1 MADLIG
7 QTLGNYR
14 IESRLGSGGMGDVYR
29 AMHLRLNRPAALK
42 VLHAILSQDS
52 TFQARFLREARAA
65 AALSHPNIVE
75 VFDFGEQDG
84 ASYLVMELVPDG
96 SLRSLLRQ
104 RAKGAGWSLGL
115 GVDLARQAAE
125 GLAYAHARGMVHRD
139 IKPDNLLLQRLETP
153 PRTAGAE
160 PWLLKISDFGLARL
174 MEDSGELTQTG
185 VVMGTPTY
193 MSPEQCQGATL
204 DGRSDLYS
212 LGVVLYEVATGAPP
226 FRVKTLSE
234 AVFKHISTPPVPP
247 SEVFPD
253 LPPALDD
260 VIMRCLAKRPEDR
273 YATGTEL
280 ADALDGALGDTELRT
295 IVSTI
300 ASTGL
305 ATPSSGQM
313 SGQGSSQTPSQTPSQ
328 TSGQASTP
336 ASAAP
341 TPALVPVPVGGAEPA
356 SAAAAAAA
364 PVAEPAAEPL
374 AAVGPTESQANAL
387 TVAAEPA
394 GPAEPPETLETLAG
408 VDLDVATAAAVSTS
422 LEVEED
428 STILA
433 TPTPSAPESPVAP
446 VEAGQ
451 PARSDL
457 DAPERA
463 LPAPKP
469 WTPAAA
475 QPPARVGDGGLV
487 ARLQALPSGAR
498 NGAGLLALLLVSTLA
513 IVLLARPQSAPAKA
527 HITAKAT
534 ATAQFTPTP
543 SPTPVETIT
552 YQAPL
557 TSVTRSWPNS
567 SHSFFANGGYE
578 LSGAWIAY
586 APSGRFGDGSVSAQT
601 RQISGAPNLFYGL
614 LVRGAS
620 DNLYYFFG
628 INGSQQWT
636 FALVRNGNG
645 QPIVATTTD
654 THINAGLNAANTLTV
669 RASGSHFTFSIN
681 GAQVGQADDS
691 SIAAGSLAII
701 NPSGDL
707 AVVYNNFTVAG

>member
-29 AMHLRLNRPAALK
+29 AVHLRLNRPAALK
-42 VLHAILSQDS
+42 VLHAMLSQDP

-75 VFDFGEQDG
+75 VFDFGEQDSL
-84 ASYLVMELVPDG
+84 SYLVMELVPDG

-104 RAKGAGWSLGL
+104 RAKGEGWSLGL
-115 GVDLARQAAE
+115 GVDLVRQAAE
-125 GLAYAHARGMVHRD
+125 GLAYAHARGMAHRD

-153 PRTAGAE
+153 PRAAGAE
-160 PWLLKISDFGLARL
+160 PYLLKISDFGLARL
-174 MEDSGELTQTG
+174 MDDSGELTQTG

-193 MSPEQCQGATL
+193 MSPEQCQGGAL

-253 LPPALDD
+253 LPPALEE

-273 YATGTEL
+273 YTTGTEL

-313 SGQGSSQTPSQTPSQ
+313 SGQRSGQGSSE
-328 TSGQASTP
+328 ASTP
-336 ASAAP
+336 SSTPESVAP
-341 TPALVPVPVGGAEPA
+341 TPALVPVPAGSAEPA
-356 SAAAAAAA
+356 SAAEA
-364 PVAEPAAEPL
+364 VAEPVVEPAVEPAVEPMAAS
-374 AAVGPTESQANAL
+374 GPTISQANAL
-387 TVAAEPA
+387 TVAAT
-394 GPAEPPETLETLAG
+394 PAEPPETLAG
-408 VDLDVATAAAVSTS
+408 VEPDGLGAATAAAVSTS
-422 LEVEED
+422 LAIEGD

-433 TPTPSAPESPVAP
+433 TPTPATPDAPAQADPSARA
-446 VEAGQ
+446 
-451 PARSDL
+451 DL
-457 DAPERA
+457 DARERA
-463 LPAPKP
+463 LPTPKP

-475 QPPARVGDGGLV
+475 AQAPARVGDARDGGLI
-487 ARLQALPSGAR
+487 ARLQALPEGAR
-498 NGAGLLALLLVSTLA
+498 NGGALVAVLLVTALV
-513 IVLLARPQSAPAKA
+513 IVLISRPQSAPAKA
-527 HITAKAT
+527 HITPT
-534 ATAQFTPTP
+534 ATARPAPTA
-543 SPTPVETIT
+543 SPTPIENIT

-557 TSVTRSWPNS
+557 TSATRSWPNS
-567 SHSFFANGGYE
+567 AHSFFANGGYE
-578 LSGAWIAY
+578 LTGAWIAY
-586 APSGRFGDGSVSAQT
+586 APSGRFGDGSVSTQA
-601 RQISGAPNLFYGL
+601 RQVSGASNLFYGL
-614 LVRGAS
+614 LLRGAGN
-620 DNLYYFFG
+620 NLYYFYG
-628 INGSQQWT
+628 VNGSQQWT
-636 FALVRNGNG
+636 FALVRDGNG
-645 QPIVATTTD
+645 QPIVAATTD
-654 THINAGLNAANTLTV
+654 THINAGLNATNTLTV
-669 RASGSHFTFSIN
+669 RAAGSHFTFYIN
-681 GAQVGQADDS
+681 GAQVGQADDAT
-691 SIAAGSLAII
+691 IAAGELAVI

-707 AVVYNNFTVAG
+707 SVVYNNFTVAG

>member
-1 MADLIG
+1 
-7 QTLGNYR
+7 
-14 IESRLGSGGMGDVYR
+14 MGDVYR
-29 AMHLRLNRPAALK
+29 AVHLRLNRPAALK
-42 VLHAILSQDS
+42 VLHALLSQDP

-65 AALSHPNIVE
+65 AALSHSNIVE

-104 RAKGAGWSLGL
+104 RAKVAGWSLGL
-115 GVDLARQAAE
+115 GVDLVRQAAE

-139 IKPDNLLLQRLETP
+139 IKPDNLLLQRLEIA

-160 PWLLKISDFGLARL
+160 PFLLKISDFGLARL

-234 AVFKHISTPPVPP
+234 AVFKHISTPPIPP

-253 LPPALDD
+253 LPPALED

-313 SGQGSSQTPSQTPSQ
+313 SGQGSSQAPTSQ
-328 TSGQASTP
+328 TSGHAPTP

-341 TPALVPVPVGGAEPA
+341 TPALVPVPAGGAEPA
-356 SAAAAAAA
+356 SATEAVAE
-364 PVAEPAAEPL
+364 PVAEPV
-374 AAVGPTESQANAL
+374 AAVGPTISQANAL
-387 TVAAEPA
+387 TVAEPA
-394 GPAEPPETLETLAG
+394 GPAEPPETLAG
-408 VDLDVATAAAVSTS
+408 VDPDAATAAAVSTS
-422 LEVEED
+422 LAVEDD

-433 TPTPSAPESPVAP
+433 TPTPSAPQSPVAP

-451 PARSDL
+451 PARAGL

-475 QPPARVGDGGLV
+475 AQPPARRGDGGLI

-498 NGAGLLALLLVSTLA
+498 NGAGLVAVLLVTALA
-513 IVLLARPQSAPAKA
+513 IVLLSRPQSAPAKV
-527 HITAKAT
+527 HIAAT
-534 ATAQFTPTP
+534 ATAQSTPAP

-557 TSVTRSWPNS
+557 TSDTRSWPNS

-586 APSGRFGDGSVSAQT
+586 APSGRFSDGSVSAQA

-614 LVRGAS
+614 LVRGAGN
-620 DNLYYFFG
+620 NLYYFFG
-628 INGSQQWT
+628 VNGSQQWT

-645 QPIVATTTD
+645 QPIVAATTD
-654 THINAGLNAANTLTV
+654 AHINAGLNATNTLTV

-681 GAQVGQADDS
+681 GAQVGQADDGA
-691 SIAAGSLAII
+691 IAVGRLAVI
-701 NPSGDL
+701 NPSGNL
-707 AVVYNNFTVAG
+707 AVVYNNFIVAG